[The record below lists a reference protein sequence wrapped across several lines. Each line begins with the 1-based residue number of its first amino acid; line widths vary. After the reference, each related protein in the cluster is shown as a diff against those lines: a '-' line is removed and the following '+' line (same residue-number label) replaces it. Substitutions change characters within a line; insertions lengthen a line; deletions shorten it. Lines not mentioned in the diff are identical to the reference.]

1 MNPDSVMFSNNPV
14 ESVPAESEMVIFR
27 SELQDYNPSSNRF
40 IRINL
45 PVADK
50 GWIDFSDTVLSMNLY
65 NRSFQTDGANATKT
79 EVKTRLGNLIKSITV
94 LNSQNEQVEYINN
107 YNVINAV
114 MDDYSYGEE
123 HRSSVECILSG
134 GSPSGLPS
142 DADAIAGQS
151 TSTGQADGG
160 NIVLCD
166 KIMTGFT
173 SGQFLLPLG
182 YLVGGVCSIVLEL
195 EIPET
200 ALTVTGTGNDANTK
214 PAYRVADVELRA
226 KQIIFGDLFNQ
237 QFEATLA
244 EAGGVGINYITE
256 TYLHNQNT
264 IQSGVS
270 SQQNLTYSVN
280 PRSAKYMLCVHRNEA
295 DIELST
301 AFSVEDRCNANINQY
316 NWEINGRMRPTQ
328 PISVNKNNIS
338 QSFSAVLDAFGQI
351 GSINRNTMVSKDQD
365 ATGYYRQASTSL
377 ASNDG
382 FASSKFITALPLED
396 FNSASNASVYSGL
409 SLVNAGT
416 ISYRPRLGATT
427 NKTYRVDIFTSCDI
441 SIHFTLDGRMYSVK

>member
-1 MNPDSVMFSNNPV
+1 
-14 ESVPAESEMVIFR
+14 
-27 SELQDYNPSSNRF
+27 
-40 IRINL
+40 
-45 PVADK
+45 
-50 GWIDFSDTVLSMNLY
+50 
-65 NRSFQTDGANATKT
+65 
-79 EVKTRLGNLIKSITV
+79 
-94 LNSQNEQVEYINN
+94 EYINN

-114 MDDYSYGEE
+114 MDDYSYGTE
-123 HRSSVECILSG
+123 HRASIENILSG
-134 GSPSGLPS
+134 GSPTALPS
-142 DADAIAGQS
+142 GATEIAGQS

-166 KIMTGFT
+166 KLMTGFT

-182 YLVGGVCSIVLEL
+182 YLVGGVCSIVIEL

-200 ALTVTGTGNDANTK
+200 ALTITGTGNDSNTK

-295 DIELST
+295 DIEDAT
-301 AFSVEDRCNANINQY
+301 KFSVENRCNANINQY
-316 NWEINGRMRPTQ
+316 NWEINGKMRPTQ
-328 PISVNKNNIS
+328 PIDVNLNNIS
-338 QSFSAVLDAFGQI
+338 QSYANVLDAFGQI
-351 GSINRNTMVSKDQD
+351 GAINRNTMVSSSQD
-365 ATGYYRQASTSL
+365 GTGYYRQASSSL
-377 ASNDG
+377 ASND
-382 FASSKFITALPLED
+382 
-396 FNSASNASVYSGL
+396 
-409 SLVNAGT
+409 
-416 ISYRPRLGATT
+416 
-427 NKTYRVDIFTSCDI
+427 
-441 SIHFTLDGRMYSVK
+441 